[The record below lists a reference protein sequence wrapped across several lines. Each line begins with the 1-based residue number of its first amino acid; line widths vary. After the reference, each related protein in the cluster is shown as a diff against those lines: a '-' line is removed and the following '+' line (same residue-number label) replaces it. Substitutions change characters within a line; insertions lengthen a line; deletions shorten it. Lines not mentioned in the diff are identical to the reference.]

1 MSGWVLSVTAVVC
14 LTVLLDIIM
23 PDGQM
28 KKYVKGIVS
37 IIVIFVIVTPLAS
50 LAVGKFD
57 LTKGNI
63 TIDSDMLESLE
74 STSDR
79 YREIQLES
87 MLSEDGITAD
97 VKVVSENGKKK
108 VEVIIKNEV
117 LSENEMNILKQKVSK
132 TVAEFLD
139 IDDSDVGVEVS
150 DGS

>member
-87 MLSEDGITAD
+87 MLSDDGITAE
-97 VKVVSENGKKK
+97 VKIVSENGKKK

>member
-1 MSGWVLSVTAVVC
+1 MSGWVLSVTAVIC

-37 IIVIFVIVTPLAS
+37 IIVIFVIITPLAS
-50 LAVGKFD
+50 IAVGEFD

-63 TIDSDMLESLE
+63 TIDSDMLENLE

-79 YREIQLES
+79 YRETQLET
-87 MLSEDGITAD
+87 MLSDDDITAD
-97 VKVVSENGKKK
+97 VKIENDNGKKK
-108 VEVIIKNEV
+108 VEVIIQNQV
-117 LSENEMNILKQKVSK
+117 LSENEMNILKQKVK
-132 TVAEFLD
+132 DTVTDFLG
-139 IDDSDVGVEVS
+139 IDSGSVSVEVS

>member
-87 MLSEDGITAD
+87 MLSDDGITAD
-97 VKVVSENGKKK
+97 VKILSENGKKK

>member
-57 LTKGNI
+57 LTKRNI

-97 VKVVSENGKKK
+97 VKIVSENGKKK